1 MNVVTH
7 VGADALDALH
17 RMIDLDEAFTLRHDD
32 GFSWWPDRVPV
43 RFRWRAPRPGDAL
56 PVWRL
61 SAEVEVIRGVDPSD
75 ARLRALMLPMTRML
89 NQFSSIVEG
98 DVLRFRTLIPL
109 LPAGTLQP
117 AESLPPAGTLQPAA
131 TQDALPHLLYRA
143 ASMVATAER
152 LAPALADALG
162 TECHAEQEDLR
173 PAHSHH
179 PTDGRRPVP
188 ATQLHRVLDIAT
200 QVGTVPSPEE
210 FRPDLGAAMRALR
223 QAGCGMIA
231 GPRDGDDV
239 DAFNVVLETRHAT
252 ALLELRLNEPNPNVG
267 HGLLAVLRLRFPAGH
282 LHGDGATLAHELTAA
297 EWMASAPLHVC
308 GAWTAGVAGGDVAY
322 SAFHPNL
329 LHRPALGRE
338 VALDGLRR
346 VRWAFD
352 QLGYGEPFSQHGP
365 YADGLLGKPAA
376 AGAEA

>member
-1 MNVVTH
+1 MVAHAN
-7 VGADALDALH
+7 VGAEALETLH
-17 RMIDLDEAFTLRHDD
+17 RNIGLDEAFTLRHDA
-32 GFSWWPDRVPV
+32 GFSWWSDRVPV

-61 SAEVEVIRGVDPSD
+61 SAEVDVIRGVDPCD
-75 ARLRALMLPMTRML
+75 ARMRALMQPMARML

-117 AESLPPAGTLQPAA
+117 AGSLQTEA

-152 LAPALADALG
+152 LAPALANALG
-162 TECHAEQEDLR
+162 TEGRAGREDLR

-179 PTDGRRPVP
+179 PTAGRPPVP

-200 QVGTVPSPEE
+200 HVGTVPSPEE
-210 FRPDLGAAMRALR
+210 CRPDLGAAMRALR

-239 DAFNVVLETRHAT
+239 DADAFNVVLETRHAT
-252 ALLELRLNEPNPNVG
+252 SLLELRLNEPNPNVG
-267 HGLLAVLRLRFPAGH
+267 HGLLVVLRLRFPAGH
-282 LHGDGATLAHELTAA
+282 LHGDGATLAHELNAA

-352 QLGYGEPFSQHGP
+352 HLGYSEPFSQHGP
-365 YADGLLGKPAA
+365 YADVLLGKPAA

>member
-1 MNVVTH
+1 MNAVEHAH

-17 RMIDLDEAFTLRHDD
+17 RTIDLDEAFTLRHDD

-61 SAEVEVIRGVDPSD
+61 SAEVEAMRGVDPSS
-75 ARLRALMLPMTRML
+75 ARLRALMLPMTRVL
-89 NQFSSIVEG
+89 NQFSTIVEG
-98 DVLRFRTLIPL
+98 DVLKFRTLIAL
-109 LPAGTLQP
+109 APAGTLHP
-117 AESLPPAGTLQPAA
+117 EA
-131 TQDALPHLLYRA
+131 TQDALAPLLYRA
-143 ASMVATAER
+143 ACMVTTAER
-152 LAPALADALG
+152 LAPALAEALATVCRAG
-162 TECHAEQEDLR
+162 REELR
-173 PAHSHH
+173 PASSDH
-179 PTDGRRPVP
+179 PTAGARSTP
-188 ATQLHRVLDIAT
+188 ATLFASVLDIAT
-200 QVGTVPSPEE
+200 HVGTGPSPEAC
-210 FRPDLGAAMRALR
+210 RPDLGAAMLALR

-231 GPRDGDDV
+231 GSRDGNDV
-239 DAFNVVLETRHAT
+239 DGFNVVLETRHAT
-252 ALLELRLNEPNPNVG
+252 ALLELRLDEPNPNVG

-282 LHGDGATLAHELTAA
+282 LHGDGTTLAHALAAA
-297 EWMASAPLHVC
+297 EWVASAPLHVC

-352 QLGYGEPFSQHGP
+352 HLGYSEPFSQHGP
-365 YADGLLGKPAA
+365 YANVLLGRPAA